1 MRKTQLSVNINKIAL
16 LRNSRGD
23 NRPNLLY
30 TSTFIL
36 SIPGVAG
43 LTVHPR
49 PDERHI
55 HYQDV
60 RELSHLIRD
69 HYPDH
74 ELNVEGYPSDTF
86 LELIA
91 DTRPHQVTLVPDP
104 PDALTSSF
112 GWDLV
117 KDYDYLA
124 PIIKT
129 IQAYARCSLFLDPN
143 ADITPLPDLNPDRV
157 ELYTYDY
164 AHGYPANRETAIAPY
179 ADIARRI
186 NALGIGLNAGHDL
199 NQTNLPFFLNTIPTV
214 LEVSIGHA
222 LLCDA
227 LDAGLEQTI
236 RAYVPGT

>member
-1 MRKTQLSVNINKIAL
+1 MRHTQLSVNINKLAL

-23 NRPNLLY
+23 NRPNLL
-30 TSTFIL
+30 TSSTFIL

-55 HYQDV
+55 QYQDV

-74 ELNVEGYPSDTF
+74 ELNVEGYPSESF
-86 LELIA
+86 LALVAEA
-91 DTRPHQVTLVPDP
+91 RPHQVTLVPDP
-104 PDALTSSF
+104 PEALTSSF
-112 GWDLV
+112 GWDLTHA
-117 KDYDYLA
+117 YAQLA
-124 PIIKT
+124 PIIRQ
-129 IQAYARCSLFLDPN
+129 IQQYARCALFLDPN
-143 ADITPLPDLNPDRV
+143 ADITPLADLNPDRV
-157 ELYTYDY
+157 ELYTYNY
-164 AHGYPANRETAIAPY
+164 AHGYHADREAAIAPY
-179 ADIARRI
+179 RDIANRI
-186 NALGIGLNAGHDL
+186 HALGIGLNAGHDL

-222 LLCDA
+222 LVCDA
-227 LDAGLEQTI
+227 LAAGLEQTI